1 MTDGISAGR
10 IEAVQRHIYDALTQ
24 SSDGSTL
31 PLEEQDRLLAQA
43 CVEACDLLARWRDS
57 PEWEALCPAGRAPI
71 AEAIPEWERVRP
83 FLDPL
88 RETLAAIAQRQ
99 RDLPVLREIGDP
111 DHYIDAVLASARK
124 TARKFRGYERQD
136 LFAEAST
143 RMERLR
149 ADVCGLA
156 GEFRDD
162 LESQAKT
169 ADKRTKWRN
178 RARWVLRKLPSLL
191 LTLSL
196 AMAGASPATMRQ
208 NVPEWGHEAVKVLIV
223 HHVAET
229 AQPGVSLAPPR
240 LGPRLR

>member
-1 MTDGISAGR
+1 MANGISAGR

-43 CVEACDLLARWRDS
+43 CVEVCDLLARWRDS
-57 PEWEALCPAGRAPI
+57 PEWEELGPVGHAPI
-71 AEAIPEWERVRP
+71 AEAIPEWERIRP

-99 RDLPVLREIGDP
+99 RDLPILREIGDP
-111 DHYIDAVLASARK
+111 DQYIDTILASARK
-124 TARKFRGYERQD
+124 TARRFRGYERQD
-136 LFAEAST
+136 LFAEASK

-149 ADVCGLA
+149 GDVCGLA
-156 GEFRDD
+156 AEFKDD
-162 LESQAKT
+162 LASQAKT
-169 ADKRTKWRN
+169 AEKRTKWRN
-178 RARWVLRKLPSLL
+178 RARWVLRKIPSLL

-196 AMAGASPATMRQ
+196 AAAGTSPATMRQ
-208 NVPEWGHEAVKVLIV
+208 NIPEWGHEAVKVLVV

-240 LGPRLR
+240 LGPQLH